1 MLKSMILHGTF
12 CYRRHFYH
20 GGQVV
25 TGDVLWMMKIGKW
38 GKMVRE
44 EAFYEGAFHEKFPY
58 EDVTMK
64 GRFAYAYS
72 YICVYMRIYAYI
84 CVYMAICGPNH
95 LVIPL
100 PSLFLYHLLF
110 KTMTRVVHH
119 YLNVVWTALIW
130 MSTVL
135 CIHRTILYWV
145 KSAKNLRWFGSTPM
159 TAHPLQSSPFCIQQ
173 RWDREKFLT
182 SNAVIWPKHTG
193 RGSNSPI

>member
-1 MLKSMILHGTF
+1 MRENGPW
-12 CYRRHFYH
+12 
-20 GGQVV
+20 GG
-25 TGDVLWMMKIGKW
+25 VLWGGAPW
-38 GKMVRE
+38 GGVSIRGHSTQLADVR
-44 EAFYEGAFHEKFPY
+44 EGAFHEKFPY

-64 GRFAYAYS
+64 RRFAYAYS
-72 YICVYMRIYAYI
+72 YK

-145 KSAKNLRWFGSTPM
+145 KSAKNLGWNFRIRINPHDCTSTSVFAILYSAKMGPWKV
-159 TAHPLQSSPFCIQQ
+159 LNFQCGY
-173 RWDREKFLT
+173 LT
-182 SNAVIWPKHTG
+182 
-193 RGSNSPI
+193 

>member
-1 MLKSMILHGTF
+1 MRGRSLRGRFYKGTFYTISGRPWGGVSWEISIWGCYNEGTF
-12 CYRRHFYH
+12 C
-20 GGQVV
+20 
-25 TGDVLWMMKIGKW
+25 
-38 GKMVRE
+38 
-44 EAFYEGAFHEKFPY
+44 
-58 EDVTMK
+58 
-64 GRFAYAYS
+64 
-72 YICVYMRIYAYI
+72 ICIFVYMRIYAYI

-145 KSAKNLRWFGSTPM
+145 KSAKNLRWNFRIRINPHDCTSTSVFAILYSAKMGPWKV
-159 TAHPLQSSPFCIQQ
+159 LNFQCGY
-173 RWDREKFLT
+173 LT
-182 SNAVIWPKHTG
+182 
-193 RGSNSPI
+193 